1 MRSSINKSISRAAS
15 CYDKTRSH
23 LNIGDHTKLVVQGF
37 TGKQGTFHAM
47 NAIEYGTNIVG
58 GTNPRKAGSMHMD
71 RPVFATVADAMR
83 DADANA
89 SVIYIKFIYSL
100 FESKTTFVESKI
112 HFLNRKFPCFF
123 YNNA

>member
-23 LNIGDHTKLVVQGF
+23 LAIGDHTKLVVQGF

-47 NAIEYGTNIVG
+47 NAIDYGTNIVG

-89 SVIYIKFIYSL
+89 SVIYIKFIQSTNSVGKNTFWFENHSL
-100 FESKTTFVESKI
+100 KVKI
-112 HFLNRKFPCFF
+112 HFFF
-123 YNNA
+123 